1 MGRPG
6 DAECGGS
13 AAPVPRPNGSMSL
26 PSPDPLPA
34 PPAPDPVAVAWYAR
48 LARHELGRGPY
59 LDVGGVDGALLAN
72 LARFGSA
79 SGLAVTDDEAAA
91 LRAGAPGCPV
101 VVDPG
106 LLPAPV
112 HALTAVGVLDRL
124 PDEALDSDVGPG
136 GWWRALEPGGRALVV
151 AADADGRA
159 RELMGPRWPRPPVP
173 RGHARIREL
182 LVAAGFAIVREGSDG
197 LCRGPYGRVPIGLD
211 PRAAP
216 AAAQR
221 STGRLTLAP
230 GSGESAVFVVRRTG

>member
-1 MGRPG
+1 
-6 DAECGGS
+6 
-13 AAPVPRPNGSMSL
+13 MSTL
-26 PSPDPLPA
+26 SPDPLPA
-34 PPAPDPVAVAWYAR
+34 PPAPDPLAVGWYAR

-59 LDVGGVDGALLAN
+59 LDVGGVDGALLAG
-72 LARFGSA
+72 LARYGPA
-79 SGLAVTDDEAAA
+79 SGLAATGHEAAL

-101 VVDPG
+101 FVDIG

-112 HALTAVGVLDRL
+112 RALTAVGVLDRL
-124 PDEALDSDVGPG
+124 PDDALDSDVGPG

-159 RELMGPRWPRPPVP
+159 RELLGPRWPAPPAP

-182 LVAAGFAIVREGSDG
+182 LVAAGFAIVRDGSDG
-197 LCRGPYGRVPIGLD
+197 LCRGPYGRVPVGLD

-221 STGRLTLAP
+221 SAGRLTLAP
-230 GSGESAVFVVRRTG
+230 GSGESAVFVVRRAE